1 MCGIAGFTHESRL
14 VDVCAINRMTASL
27 SHRGPDDLQTLVLP
41 GICLGAVRLAVIDPE
56 AGAQPLRSQDG
67 WTVVAFNGE
76 IYNHRELRAQLE
88 SHGVC
93 FRTNCDTEV
102 VLEAF
107 RQWGTDSFRRLR
119 GMFAV
124 AFWDDR
130 ESRLILAR
138 DHSGIKPLYFARQ
151 TSQIYFGSEMKAIFA
166 HGAIRRVLNERA
178 LEDYLSLNYVPGA
191 QTLVRGIEKLPA
203 GHYLEWHAGA
213 ARIYRYWT
221 LNTMP
226 DASWTSHDAEQRL
239 DGLLQSS
246 VREQMVADRPLGIWS
261 SGGLDSSTVLHYAAQ
276 HSSARLNT
284 FSVGFGARC
293 CDETPYFRLMAERY
307 GTAHHEI
314 QMAPGPHLLSAI
326 ENFATYSD
334 EPNADAG
341 ALPVWFLSQM
351 TAGTATVA
359 LSGDGGDELFG
370 GYLTYM
376 ADQIARPLRLLPR
389 AARRAGLRLLGAA
402 LPCSAKKISFEYKL
416 KRLLEGSLLSPDD
429 AHLFWNGAFTP
440 AQKCAVLGRESWGPN
455 LFHAL
460 PESRETGALNRYM
473 FLDQKYYLTDNILA
487 KVDRMSMAHS
497 LEVRPP
503 LLDHRIVEFAA
514 SLPQQLKIRGAE
526 QKLILRRLMRN
537 KLPASIIRRPKKG
550 FDIPA
555 HDWFRGFL
563 RPLLEDTVN
572 RQTIEASGLFN
583 FAATERLIRDH
594 MNRRI
599 NAGYQLWGLL
609 TLFLWLK
616 RWDVEITPVE
626 DFSTAAFA
634 PELSVTN

>member
-27 SHRGPDDLQTLVLP
+27 SHRGPDDSQTLVLP
-41 GICLGAVRLAVIDPE
+41 GVCLGSVRLAVIDPA
-56 AGAQPLRSQDG
+56 AGAQPLRSHDG

-76 IYNHRELRAQLE
+76 IYNHRELRVQLE
-88 SHGVC
+88 SHGVR
-93 FRTNCDTEV
+93 FRSNCDTEV

-124 AFWDDR
+124 ALWDNR
-130 ESRLILAR
+130 ESRLFLAR

-151 TSQIYFGSEMKAIFA
+151 SNHIYFGSEMKAIFA
-166 HGAIRRVLNERA
+166 HGAIRRVLNEQA

-191 QTLVRGIEKLPA
+191 QTLIRGIEKLPA
-203 GHYLEWHAGA
+203 GHYLEWQAGA

-221 LNTMP
+221 LNTTP
-226 DASWTSHDAEQRL
+226 DASWTSHDAERRL
-239 DGLLQSS
+239 DSLLQSS

-276 HSSARLNT
+276 QSSARLNT

-293 CDETPYFRLMAERY
+293 CDETPYFRLMAEQY
-307 GTAHHEI
+307 GTTHHEM
-314 QMAPGPHLLSAI
+314 QLAPGPHLLNAI
-326 ENFATYSD
+326 QEFATYSD

-376 ADQIARPLRLLPR
+376 ADQAARPLRLIPR
-389 AARRAGLRLLGAA
+389 AARKAGLRLLCAA

-416 KRLLEGSLLSPDD
+416 KRLLEGSLMQPDD

-440 AQKCAVLGRESWGPN
+440 AQKCELLGRKSWGPN

-460 PESRETGALNRYM
+460 PEAHATGALNRYM

-514 SLPQQLKIRGAE
+514 SLPQNLKIRGTE
-526 QKLILRRLMRN
+526 QKLVLRRLMRG
-537 KLPASIIRRPKKG
+537 KLPDSILRRPKKG

-616 RWDVEITPVE
+616 RWDVEIAPVE
-626 DFSTAAFA
+626 DFSIAAFA
-634 PELSVTN
+634 PELSVTS